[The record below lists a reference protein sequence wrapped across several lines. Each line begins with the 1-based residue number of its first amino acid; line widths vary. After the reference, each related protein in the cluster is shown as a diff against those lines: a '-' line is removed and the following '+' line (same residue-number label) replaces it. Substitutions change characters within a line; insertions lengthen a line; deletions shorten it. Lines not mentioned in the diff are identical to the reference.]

1 MIRKAKTIL
10 NMVTKLLNDSMI
22 YLPAVDVEKIAKQQ
36 NIQLRRED
44 LKDISGLIF
53 RDGNQVIIGVNERDA
68 VNRQR
73 FTIAHEL
80 GHFFLHTQNPL
91 FIDKSIDK
99 VATIKLRNQVSSE
112 AVSLEEI
119 EANAFAAELLMP
131 TNMIFEEIK
140 LVHKKV
146 NFENDDLDQI
156 ITYMATRFEVSK
168 QAMTIRLSN
177 LGLFQD

>member
-1 MIRKAKTIL
+1 MIRKSKKIQ
-10 NMVTKLLNDSMI
+10 NIVIKLLNDSMI
-22 YLPAVDVEKIAKQQ
+22 YLPSVDVEKIAKQL
-36 NIQLRRED
+36 NIQVRRED
-44 LKDISGLIF
+44 LRDISGLIY
-53 RDGNQVIIGVNERDA
+53 RDGNQVIIGLNERDSI
-68 VNRQR
+68 NRKR

-99 VATIKLRNQVSSE
+99 GYMIKLRNQVSSE
-112 AVSLEEI
+112 AVSIEEI

-131 TNMIFEEIK
+131 THMVFEEIK
-140 LVHKKV
+140 HLHQKIDL
-146 NFENDDLDQI
+146 ENDDLDKI
-156 ITYMATRFEVSK
+156 ILYMAGRFEVSK